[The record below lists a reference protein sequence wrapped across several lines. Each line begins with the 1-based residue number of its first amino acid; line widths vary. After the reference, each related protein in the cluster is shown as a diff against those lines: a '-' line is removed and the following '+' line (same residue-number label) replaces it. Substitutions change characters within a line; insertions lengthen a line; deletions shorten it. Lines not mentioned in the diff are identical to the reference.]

1 MGDAAV
7 DEQAPDGFS
16 DIGRQVVGLRR
27 DQNLGDHV
35 VDAGLV
41 EDGFAVGLDAGGGV
55 HVALA
60 LGQQGDKGA
69 VKGVDALADFG
80 HRLAF
85 GGIDAGV
92 DSDKGRVVHGG
103 GVSRSGEYVQ
113 PTKARSKT

>member
-7 DEQAPDGFS
+7 DQQAPDGFG
-16 DIGRQVVGLRR
+16 DVGRQIVGFGR

-41 EDGFAVGLDAGGGV
+41 EDGVAVGFDAGGGV

-60 LGQQGDKGA
+60 LGQQGDQGA
-69 VKGVDALADFG
+69 VQGVNALADLG

-85 GGIDAGV
+85 GGIDARIDG
-92 DSDKGRVVHGG
+92 DK
-103 GVSRSGEYVQ
+103 SRL
-113 PTKARSKT
+113 